1 MVDQV
6 TLVNHVM
13 VGHVM
18 VNHAMVHLFRVFRGS
33 DYA

>member
-1 MVDQV
+1 MVHQV

-13 VGHVM
+13 VGHALV
-18 VNHAMVHLFRVFRGS
+18 ALFRVFRGS

>member
-18 VNHAMVHLFRVFRGS
+18 VHLFRVFRGS